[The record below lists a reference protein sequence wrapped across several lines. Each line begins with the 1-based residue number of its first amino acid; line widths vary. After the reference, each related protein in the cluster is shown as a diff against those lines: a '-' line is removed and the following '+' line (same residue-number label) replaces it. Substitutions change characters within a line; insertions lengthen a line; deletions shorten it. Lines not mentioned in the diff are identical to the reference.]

1 MDIQFTE
8 EGGGEEGGGGGGGL
22 KKGEKKTENWYGVLL
37 LGVKFDCIYGGP
49 NPGRPVLVTVI
60 RPIGRIA

>member
-1 MDIQFTE
+1 M
-8 EGGGEEGGGGGGGL
+8 GGGL